1 MPQFINLAGTLLAAF
16 LVIQVVRLLVGTI
29 RIIKMPLWAPLPAAV
44 SRSELGELTPVFD
57 AARFLLERAGY
68 SYICTRRER
77 SLVAVAA
84 LPPNYVDVY
93 HHATHNVYAETI
105 IADAPVAGR
114 PFIVTLKSY
123 LSDAT
128 VLATTNSALRSWQP
142 STMRLHECDTGDI
155 AAMGAA
161 HLDQRATLGVA
172 CRPACDAAL
181 PTVDFATAIASETAA
196 AMLPAMEI
204 EGMVYR
210 RGSVDGE
217 AVFAFRVL
225 PAFKAAWAA
234 QRRYDKLRKKS
245 VAAAK
250 TAQPMEVELLRAL
263 GAAQRISLV
272 RTIATLNGLSA
283 PGWLQGASL
292 ALSVPAFIAV
302 GVWFW
307 GLQSTLAIGAVI
319 ALHEGG
325 HWLAMKIAG
334 FREVQVFFVPG
345 FGGATVGE
353 KHEARPLTH
362 LFVYLAGPVP
372 GLLAVSAM
380 FAYTVANPALM
391 DSPLYPALSAGASAA
406 LFINLFNLLPVMPL
420 DGGRVVDLFLFA
432 RLPWLRF
439 AFSLASAILIFAGG
453 WRYSLTSMEIL
464 GALMLVA
471 SRNQFRLAKASNALR
486 KHLPLDSG
494 GRRNQTDAVEDIAR
508 FLCQPRYLMWNFGV
522 KLSLASAILPR
533 YLGGTPRWRT
543 SLAGLAIYIAAT
555 ALPLALI
562 GVAAHAFPT
571 QARNA
576 LWHFGMGSM
585 ATPRPP
591 PGQAQDVLTDMRSR
605 RAAALASATQEH
617 HMQALKD
624 AIADAQDYEDQED
637 ALRLSRLY
645 FRESAA
651 LPPPSREHADA
662 ILTLVMSSDLD
673 AHEGN
678 PDFSMRSGV
687 EMLKDAEQIER
698 SRVHKEQSK
707 DDQMELAA
715 ILNEQSTIDGDN
727 ATVAIQQEIVDLY
740 QATVPA
746 NDARLNYARSRLAR
760 ALDRAGQAEAAE
772 SQLRAN
778 LSAVEP
784 STPGSELH
792 TMMVW
797 QADAQLASLLV
808 EHNKL
813 DEAKQLVNAAIPTL
827 GNKWETARAQKIL
840 WLIAHKQGDW
850 AEAKRQAE
858 ALVTT
863 KKIAAAATDGNWLSR
878 HLSSRPQV
886 RRDKASS
893 LMLIEA
899 SRRLGD
905 DQTANLLV
913 RQLRDEDAKLV
924 QKPQQSLL
932 CHFIDNEIA
941 GPEAEFK
948 RALDD
953 IERSEFECAAPTQH
967 VN

>member
-1 MPQFINLAGTLLAAF
+1 MTQFINLAGTLLAVF
-16 LVIQVVRLLVGTI
+16 LLLQFVRLFVGTI
-29 RIIKMPLWAPLPAAV
+29 RIIKMPLWAPLPTAV

-57 AARFLLERAGY
+57 AARELLERAGY
-68 SYICTRRER
+68 SYIGTRRER
-77 SLVAVAA
+77 SLVAVAG
-84 LPPNYVDVY
+84 LPPNYADVY

-105 IADAPVAGR
+105 VADAPVSGR

-123 LSDAT
+123 LTDAT
-128 VLATTNSALRSWQP
+128 VLTTTNSALRSWQP
-142 STMRLHECDTGDI
+142 STTRLHECETGDI
-155 AAMGAA
+155 AAMGAT
-161 HLDQRATLGVA
+161 HLDQRALLGVA
-172 CRPACDAAL
+172 CRPSHDAAH
-181 PTVDFATAIASETAA
+181 PTVDFATAIASEVAA
-196 AMLPAMEI
+196 AMLPAMVI

-245 VAAAK
+245 AAAAK
-250 TAQPMEVELLRAL
+250 TAQPMEMGLLRAL
-263 GAAQRISLV
+263 AAAQRISLV
-272 RTIATLNGLSA
+272 RTIATLSGLSA
-283 PGWLQGASL
+283 PRWLQGASL

-302 GVWFW
+302 GAWFW

-372 GLLAVSAM
+372 GLLAVSAL

-391 DSPLYPALSAGASAA
+391 DSPIYPALSAGASAA

-439 AFSLASAILIFAGG
+439 AFSVASAILIFTCG

-471 SRNQFRLAKASNALR
+471 SKGQFRLAKASNAFR
-486 KHLPLDSG
+486 KQMPSPSG
-494 GRRNQTDAVEDIAR
+494 AERSQAAAVQDIAN
-508 FLCQPRYLMWNFGV
+508 FLCQPRFQTWNFGV

-533 YLGGTPRWRT
+533 FLGGTPRWRT

-562 GVAAHAFPT
+562 GLAAHAFPT
-571 QARNA
+571 QARSA
-576 LWHFGMGSM
+576 LWHFGIGS
-585 ATPRPP
+585 TSSPRRAPA
-591 PGQAQDVLTDMRSR
+591 QAQDVLTDVRSK
-605 RAAALASATQEH
+605 RAAVLASATPERR
-617 HMQALKD
+617 MQALKE

-678 PDFSMRSGV
+678 PDFSMRTSV
-687 EMLKDAEQIER
+687 EMLKEAEQIER

-715 ILNEQSTIDGDN
+715 ILNEQSMMDGDS

-740 QATVPA
+740 QSTVPA
-746 NDARLNYARSRLAR
+746 NDARLNYARSQLAR

-778 LSAVEP
+778 LSAIEP
-784 STPGSELH
+784 TARGSELH
-792 TMMVW
+792 TMVVW

-827 GNKWETARAQKIL
+827 RNKWETARALKIL
-840 WLIAHKQGDW
+840 WLIAHKQSDW

-858 ALVTT
+858 ALFAT
-863 KKIAAAATDGNWLSR
+863 KGIGVAATDGNWLSR
-878 HLSSRPQV
+878 LLSSRPEV
-886 RRDKASS
+886 PRDKTSI

-899 SRRLGD
+899 TRKLGD
-905 DQTANLLV
+905 DRAANLLV
-913 RQLRDEDAKLV
+913 KQLRDEDARLV
-924 QKPQQSLL
+924 QQSQQTLL
-932 CHFIDNEIA
+932 CRFRDDEVA
-941 GPEAEFK
+941 GTVTEFK
-948 RALDD
+948 RVLDE
-953 IERSEFECAAPTQH
+953 IERREFECAAPTQH